1 MEKTL
6 ARNKSGMQ
14 LSDELVTTQT
24 MKWVKNFIVDLNI
37 CPFAKREVERESVSI
52 VVLRSKKTQVALEE
66 LMAEVQWL
74 DEHPET
80 ETTLL
85 VFPTLF
91 SDFYRYLDFVDLAE
105 NLMFE
110 QECEGV
116 YQLAT
121 FHPDY
126 CFSGT
131 EPNDVSNYTNRSPYP
146 MLHLLREASVD
157 KAIGFYGDTDVI
169 PEQNIE
175 KMDELGKDKL
185 EAILSACMKTSD

>member
-1 MEKTL
+1 MH
-6 ARNKSGMQ
+6 

-24 MKWVKNFIVDLNI
+24 IKWVNDFIVGFNV
-37 CPFAKREVERESVSI
+37 CPFAKREIERESVRV
-52 VVLRSKKTQVALEE
+52 VVLRSKKLQVALEE

-74 DEHPET
+74 DENPET

-91 SDFYRYLDFVDLAE
+91 SDFHRYLDFVDMAE
-105 NLMFE
+105 GLMLE

-126 CFSGT
+126 CFSGA
-131 EPNDVSNYTNRSPYP
+131 EPDDVSNYTNRSPYP
-146 MLHLLREASVD
+146 MLHLLREASVE
-157 KAIGFYGDTDVI
+157 KAIEFYGDTDVI

-185 EAILSACMKTSD
+185 ESILSACMKVDS

>member
-1 MEKTL
+1 ML
-6 ARNKSGMQ
+6 

-24 MKWVKNFIVDLNI
+24 MGWVKEFIVALNV
-37 CPFAKREVERESVSI
+37 CPFAKREVEKDSVRC
-52 VVLRSKKTQVALEE
+52 VVLRSKKVDVALEE
-66 LMAEVQWL
+66 LMTEVQWL
-74 DEHPET
+74 DENPET

-85 VFPTLF
+85 IFPTLF
-91 SDFYRYLDFVDLAE
+91 KDFHRYLDFVETAE

-110 QECEGV
+110 QGCEGV

-126 CFSGT
+126 CFAGT
-131 EPNDVSNYTNRSPYP
+131 EPDDVSNYTNRSPYP

-157 KAIGFYGDTDVI
+157 KAIEFYGDTAEI

-175 KMDELGKDKL
+175 KMEQLGKSKL
-185 EAILSACMKTSD
+185 DVIFADCMKVDHD

>member
-1 MEKTL
+1 ML
-6 ARNKSGMQ
+6 

-24 MKWVKNFIVDLNI
+24 MTWVKEFIVSLNV
-37 CPFAKREVERESVSI
+37 CPFAKREVERESVRCS
-52 VVLRSKKTQVALEE
+52 VLRSKKIDVALEE

-85 VFPTLF
+85 IFPTLF
-91 SDFYRYLDFVDLAE
+91 KDFHRYLDFVETAE
-105 NLMFE
+105 NLMFD
-110 QECEGV
+110 QGCEGV

-131 EPNDVSNYTNRSPYP
+131 EPDDVSNYTNRSPYP
-146 MLHLLREASVD
+146 MLHLLREASLD
-157 KAIGFYGDTDVI
+157 KAIEFYGDTAEI
-169 PEQNIE
+169 PEQNIQ
-175 KMDELGKDKL
+175 KMEQLGKTKL
-185 EAILSACMKTSD
+185 DAIFTDCMKVNND

>member
-1 MEKTL
+1 
-6 ARNKSGMQ
+6 MQ
-14 LSDELVTTQT
+14 LSDELVTRQT
-24 MKWVKNFIVDLNI
+24 MNWVNQFIVKLNV
-37 CPFAKREVERESVSI
+37 CPFAKREVERESVRVCVI
-52 VVLRSKKTQVALEE
+52 RSKKVEVALEE
-66 LMAEVQWL
+66 LMSEIHWL
-74 DEHPET
+74 DENPET

-91 SDFYRYLDFVDLAE
+91 KGFYQYLDFVSLAE

-126 CFSGT
+126 CFSGV
-131 EPNDVSNYTNRSPYP
+131 EQDDVSNYTNRSPYP
-146 MLHLLREASVD
+146 MLHILREESVE
-157 KAIGFYGDTDVI
+157 KAIEFYGDTEVI

-175 KMDELGKDKL
+175 KMEELGAQKIDQ
-185 EAILSACMKTSD
+185 ILQDCMSETE